1 MEDAHK
7 KGVFLVVGPLRKTTY
22 QFKKN
27 DQILMNH

>member
-22 QFKKN
+22 QLKKTTKTS
-27 DQILMNH
+27 